1 MFAEAISLLF
11 RGLFLCLRLRG
22 QGGSFPKPLSAE
34 EEMKALLELANG
46 DPEARNLLILHNM
59 RLVAHVIKKFYTTA
73 SDQDDLIS
81 IGTIGLVKAIDSY
94 KPEKCAKL
102 ATYACKCIQ
111 NEIYMHFRSQR
122 KRSGDLSLSD
132 HLESG
137 ESDGVPLTV
146 IDVLQCEDYTQ
157 ERLEL
162 EETYDTI
169 YRLVSELPDERMR
182 TIVKMRYGLDGV
194 TPHTQRE
201 AAHTLNI
208 SRSYVSRIEK
218 RALAILEEELRRIE
232 A

>member
-1 MFAEAISLLF
+1 MFGAAISLLIHGF
-11 RGLFLCLRLRG
+11 YVCLRLRG
-22 QGGSFPKPLSAE
+22 QGGSFPKPLSLE
-34 EEMKALLELANG
+34 EESNALQAMADG
-46 DPEARNLLILHNM
+46 DLEARNLLILHNM

-94 KPEKCAKL
+94 RPEKCAKL

-111 NEIYMHFRSQR
+111 NEIYMHFRGQR

-132 HLESG
+132 HLEGG
-137 ESDGVPLTV
+137 ESDGAPLTV

-162 EETYDTI
+162 EETYTAI
-169 YRLVSELPDERMR
+169 YRLVGQLPDDRMR
-182 TIVKMRYGLDGV
+182 AIIKMRYGLDEYV
-194 TPHTQRE
+194 PHTQRE
-201 AAHTLNI
+201 TAEALDI

-218 RALAILEEELRRIE
+218 RALAILEEGLKSDDS
-232 A
+232 

>member
-1 MFAEAISLLF
+1 MFAEAVSLLL
-11 RGLFLCLRLRG
+11 RGLYICLRLRG

-34 EEMKALLELANG
+34 EEKQALRALSEG
-46 DPEARNLLILHNM
+46 DPEARNRLILHNM

-111 NEIYMHFRSQR
+111 NEIYMYFRSQR
-122 KRSGDLSLSD
+122 KRAGDLSLSE

-137 ESDGVPLTV
+137 ESDGVPLTM

-157 ERLEL
+157 ERLEQ
-162 EETYDTI
+162 EETYAAV
-169 YRLVSELPDERMR
+169 YRLVERLPDGRMR
-182 TIVKMRYGLDGV
+182 EIIRMRYGLDGRV
-194 TPHTQRE
+194 PRTQRE
-201 AAHTLNI
+201 AAGELGI

-218 RALAILEEELRRIE
+218 RALTILEEELRKIE
-232 A
+232 D

>member
-1 MFAEAISLLF
+1 MFAEAISFLL
-11 RGLFLCLRLRG
+11 RGLYICLRLRG
-22 QGGSFPKPLSAE
+22 QGGSFPKPLSADE
-34 EEMKALLELANG
+34 EKQALLDLANG
-46 DPEARNLLILHNM
+46 DPEARDLLILHNM

-132 HLESG
+132 HLENG
-137 ESDGVPLTV
+137 ETDGVPLTV

-162 EETYDTI
+162 EETYAAI
-169 YRLVSELPDERMR
+169 YRLVGELPDERMR
-182 TIVKMRYGLDGV
+182 TIVKMRYGLDDF

-201 AAHTLNI
+201 SAKALGI

-218 RALAILEEELRRIE
+218 RALTTLEEKLRELE
-232 A
+232 G